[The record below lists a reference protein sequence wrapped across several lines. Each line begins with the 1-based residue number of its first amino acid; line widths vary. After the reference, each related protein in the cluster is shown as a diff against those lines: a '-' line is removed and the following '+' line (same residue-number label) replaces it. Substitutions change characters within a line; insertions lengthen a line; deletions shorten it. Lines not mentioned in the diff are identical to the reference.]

1 MTSRQLKLRHT
12 QGKEGLVDRLTKV
25 VRDAAGEL
33 LANALEDSPTAGG
46 ASASGVS
53 GEPSR
58 LRSFSSPSG

>member
-1 MTSRQLKLRHT
+1 MTGRRPLKLRHS

-33 LANALEDSPTAGG
+33 LANALEDSPTGG

-58 LRSFSSPSG
+58 LHSFSSPTG